1 MELLKI
7 YDKTCD
13 VCTMLSGIDEQI
25 AEDNGMFFRQM
36 TIKEVALDPSYLRD
50 YVVHMYVEPNGGNL
64 DIPTYLI
71 LTKEGDIQASGLV
84 KTAEELQNLVSAHR
98 KWDEVQKG

>member
-13 VCTMLSGIDEQI
+13 VCAMLSGIDEQI

-36 TIKEVALDPSYLRD
+36 TINEVALDPSPLRD
-50 YVVHMYVEPNGGNL
+50 YVVNMYVKPNDGML
-64 DIPTYLI
+64 DIPTYLV

-84 KTAEELQNLVSAHR
+84 KTAEELQNLVDSHR
-98 KWDEVQKG
+98 KWAESQNG